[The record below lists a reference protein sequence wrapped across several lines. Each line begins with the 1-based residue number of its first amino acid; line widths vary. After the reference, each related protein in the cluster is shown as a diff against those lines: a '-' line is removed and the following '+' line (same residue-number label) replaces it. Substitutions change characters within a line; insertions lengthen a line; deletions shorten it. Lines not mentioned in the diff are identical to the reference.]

1 MCTDV
6 LYCSLKNFTVGD
18 ENSQISGLISDV
30 RLLDQPDIQ
39 PESGKI
45 YIRPSLLLAKA
56 LFSDPLF
63 AMAYFVCPPGY
74 FISRQY
80 QKGLFI
86 KVSYSSLYLASLLA
100 FFFTCFTLCYFFLCF
115 FCAVLRSRS
124 CFDRLRLQGKKSLNV
139 TVVQQQCLR
148 SMFVSEYRFGS
159 GSDSSLWF
167 VLI

>member
-1 MCTDV
+1 MIDLSHLHPWQPPKRPPLWPTLPTDSSV
-6 LYCSLKNFTVGD
+6 WKFLFIILS
-18 ENSQISGLISDV
+18 I
-30 RLLDQPDIQ
+30 LLFQN
-39 PESGKI
+39 
-45 YIRPSLLLAKA
+45 
-56 LFSDPLF
+56 
-63 AMAYFVCPPGY
+63 
-74 FISRQY
+74 
-80 QKGLFI
+80 GLFI

-167 VLI
+167 VLIWNFKNVLLPRLNCLKILDWKEMSQLNNAFF